1 MICIIPARGG
11 STRLPGKNMIDFFG
25 RPIIDW
31 VIETAFKSRV
41 FSAVIVST
49 DSEAIYSH
57 IATTSAAKPVMRPP
71 ELCGDKSE
79 TDVLKSVMDS
89 EAVDEACRIYPFA
102 VLLTPRRIKYGL
114 ESFEEGVRRGLDAVI
129 EVQQYRHPPQRG
141 FTLDNQLK
149 IEYIKPEGVEQRTQD
164 LPVIYHDAGTFMFTT
179 RGALESPLYGRDIIG
194 LPVGEMEAQDIDEWS
209 DLELAK
215 MKFLRRGI

>member
-1 MICIIPARGG
+1 MVCIIPARGG

-31 VIETAFKSRV
+31 VIDTAFKSRV
-41 FSAVIVST
+41 FDEIIVST
-49 DSEAIYSH
+49 DSEAIYLH
-57 IATTSAAKPVMRPP
+57 VGANTGAKPMMRPL

-102 VLLTPRRIKYGL
+102 VLLTPRRIKDGL
-114 ESFEEGVRRGLDAVI
+114 EVFEDGIRRGLDAVI
-129 EVQQYRHPPQRG
+129 EVQQYRQPPQRG
-141 FTLDNQLK
+141 FVLDNQLK
-149 IEYIKPEGVEQRTQD
+149 MEYIRPEGVEQRTQD
-164 LPVIYHDAGTFMFTT
+164 LPVIYHDAATFMFTT
-179 RGALESPLYGRDIIG
+179 REALESPLYGREILG